1 VLLCAKCGR
10 ESEEGFAFCPHCGA
24 ELKPAASREQRKTVT
39 VLFCDVAGYTEAGER
54 LDAEALRKLQSRY
67 FDEARAALERHG
79 GTVEKFIGDAVMAV
93 FGIPQVHE
101 DDALRAVRA
110 AVELRDAI
118 SDLGL
123 RARIGINTGEVVVG
137 SGDALVTGD
146 AVNVAARL
154 EQAAE
159 PGGILIGDATHRLV
173 SDAAT
178 SEGVGPLEAKGKA
191 EALGAWRLLG
201 VSADAEAVQ
210 RRLDSPM
217 VGRERERTLLRQAFD
232 RAAEERACHLFTV
245 LGVAGVGK
253 SRLIAELCQDL
264 EKDATV
270 ATGRCLPYGD
280 GITFWPLHELL
291 NEFDARRA
299 AALRR
304 LLEAELSAPEELF
317 FQIRKEFEALARER
331 PLVVIFDDVHWAEAT
346 FLDFVDHVSDWSRDA
361 PILLVCLARP
371 ELLDERP
378 AWGGGKLNA
387 TSVLLEPLPDA
398 ECELLIANFLGEGEL
413 AAETRARILEA
424 AEGNPLFV
432 EEMLEML
439 IDDGLLERRNGS
451 WVAAADLTRISVPP
465 TIHALLHARLD
476 RLSESERAV
485 AERAAVEGKLFHRG
499 AVVALAPEPLKTEVS
514 AHLLALVRKEL
525 VRPDE
530 AEFHGEDAFRFRHLL
545 LRDAAYESLPKETR
559 ADLHERFSNW
569 MEAKVG
575 DLSQY
580 EEIIGY
586 HLEQASRYRQELGPG
601 DESLGRRAA
610 ERLASA
616 GRRAKTR
623 SDTPAAVG
631 LFARAIELL
640 PAADPERAEL
650 VIDLADAA
658 FDAGDYRRSGEA
670 AEELIRIGG
679 AQGDAQLEWRGR
691 VQALAIRMFTDPNV
705 TMDEA
710 KATAEAALPVL
721 EQAGDE
727 AGLARAFRLLG
738 YVHHGNSR
746 EEEHLNALEQAL
758 EHARNAGDTAHEAE
772 IMGWL
777 GVAHVFGPTPVD
789 QAEAQLEQ
797 ILDEARAKSLLSVEG
812 IVLRFLGGLEAMR
825 GRFDE
830 ARELFERGRAI
841 LADIGLRSWLA
852 GQTHLT
858 GYAEFL
864 AGDYEAAEREF
875 RFGYDEYERMGETGI
890 RSTSAAMLAEAL
902 YEQGRDDE
910 AERYVDICRETA
922 AAGDNTSQ
930 VGWRV
935 TAARLLARRGD
946 LRESER
952 LAQEAVALV
961 APVEGMAA
969 VSDPRAWSALG
980 ETLALA
986 GKREEAARAFQRA
999 IRLYER
1005 KGNHPGMG
1013 RTSELRA
1020 RLRLESE

>member
-1 VLLCAKCGR
+1 MRSTWQPGWSRPPSPVGFSLAMPRTALSPMQPHPRALAHSRPRVRQKRWARGGCS
-10 ESEEGFAFCPHCGA
+10 ESAP
-24 ELKPAASREQRKTVT
+24 
-39 VLFCDVAGYTEAGER
+39 
-54 LDAEALRKLQSRY
+54 
-67 FDEARAALERHG
+67 
-79 GTVEKFIGDAVMAV
+79 M
-93 FGIPQVHE
+93 
-101 DDALRAVRA
+101 
-110 AVELRDAI
+110 
-118 SDLGL
+118 
-123 RARIGINTGEVVVG
+123 
-137 SGDALVTGD
+137 
-146 AVNVAARL
+146 
-154 EQAAE
+154 
-159 PGGILIGDATHRLV
+159 
-173 SDAAT
+173 
-178 SEGVGPLEAKGKA
+178 
-191 EALGAWRLLG
+191 
-201 VSADAEAVQ
+201 Q

-253 SRLIAELCQDL
+253 SRLSAELCQDL

-746 EEEHLNALEQAL
+746 EEEHLNALEQ
-758 EHARNAGDTAHEAE
+758 
-772 IMGWL
+772 
-777 GVAHVFGPTPVD
+777 
-789 QAEAQLEQ
+789 